1 MRGRADTVVASVR
14 NPAKR
19 RICVLVTAR
28 PSYSRIRSALHA
40 IQNHPGL
47 ELQLVVG
54 ASALLERYGNA
65 IHAIEHDGFEPAAR
79 VYMVLEGEN
88 LVTSAKSTGLGL
100 VELAT
105 VFDNLKPDAV
115 VTVAD
120 RYETLA
126 TAVAAAY
133 MNIPVVHVQGGEVT
147 GSIDEKVRHAVT
159 KLANL
164 HLVSTALARER
175 VIKLGEEPDSVV
187 LTGCPS
193 IDIAA
198 QILASPRLDFDPFE
212 KYGGVGPRGD
222 LSKGY
227 LVVMQHPVT
236 TEYDGARTQVDETLY
251 AARDIG
257 LPVLWFWPNV
267 DAGSDGTSKGIRVFR
282 EKENPEHFHFFRN
295 MYPEDFL
302 RLLWG
307 ATAILGNS
315 SVAIRECSFLGVP
328 AVNVGTR
335 QLGRERGRNVIDVAH
350 DRRAIAGAVREHI
363 RRGRPAQDVL
373 YGDGRAGDRI
383 ADALA
388 RSELRIEKR
397 LTY

>member
-1 MRGRADTVVASVR
+1 M
-14 NPAKR
+14 PKR

-28 PSYSRIRSALHA
+28 PSYSRIRSALRA
-40 IQNHPGL
+40 IQDHPDL
-47 ELQLVVG
+47 ELLLIVG

-65 IHAIEHDGFEPAAR
+65 IQAIEHDGFTPAAR
-79 VYMVLEGEN
+79 VFMVLEGEN
-88 LVTSAKSTGLGL
+88 LVTSAKSTGIGL
-100 VELAT
+100 SELAT

-133 MNIPVVHVQGGEVT
+133 MNIPLVHVQGGEVT

-159 KLANL
+159 KLSNL
-164 HLVSTALARER
+164 HLVSTKLARER
-175 VIKLGEEPDSVV
+175 VIKLGEVPDSVV

-198 QILASPRLDFDPFE
+198 EVATRPELDFDPFE
-212 KYGGVGPRGD
+212 RYGGVGPRED

-236 TEYDGARTQVDETLY
+236 TEYDEARKQVDETLY
-251 AARDIG
+251 ALKDST

-282 EKENPEHFHFFRN
+282 EKEQPSNFHFFRN
-295 MYPEDFL
+295 MLPEDFL
-302 RLLWG
+302 RLLCG
-307 ATAILGNS
+307 STAIVGNS

-328 AVNVGTR
+328 AVDIGTR
-335 QLGRERGRNVIDVAH
+335 QTGRERGRNVIDVDHNRA
-350 DRRAIAGAVREHI
+350 AIAAAIRDHI
-363 RRGRPAQDVL
+363 KRGRPEPDRL
-373 YGDGRAGDRI
+373 YGDGRAGVRI
-383 ADALA
+383 ADTLA
-388 RSELRIEKR
+388 RADLTIEKR